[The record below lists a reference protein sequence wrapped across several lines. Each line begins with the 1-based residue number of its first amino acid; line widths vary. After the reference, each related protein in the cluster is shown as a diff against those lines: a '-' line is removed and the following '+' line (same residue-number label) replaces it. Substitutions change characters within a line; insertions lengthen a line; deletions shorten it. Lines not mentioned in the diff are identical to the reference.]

1 MRQRQLCRTID
12 IGDVIFDELLDRIRG
27 QPKKVLAR
35 LVATQIWLAKP
46 FRGETIFSALSAPAG
61 PRKMGVGLAQ
71 SMLARL
77 PPHSS
82 RLIQNFPDFWKMEGT
97 PSTPSGGPLGAKTL
111 QINVGEAGVFTN
123 IAWTIRNSLART

>member
-1 MRQRQLCRTID
+1 LKNDQPASHDIRNAGQL
-12 IGDVIFDELLDRIRG
+12 
-27 QPKKVLAR
+27 
-35 LVATQIWLAKP
+35 
-46 FRGETIFSALSAPAG
+46 
-61 PRKMGVGLAQ
+61 
-71 SMLARL
+71 L
-77 PPHSS
+77 PTS